1 MTRRFDAVIFDMDG
15 TLIEQALDFQAIRS
29 ELGISPQDGVLEAIE
44 QMPPADAAV
53 AHRSLL
59 EHELAAAREADPIPG
74 AMEIVARIRRV
85 GLKTALLTRNS
96 RAAMEMMLEKFA
108 DGEVEFDLTWSREDA
123 PIKPG
128 PEGVLRACG
137 RLGVE
142 PDRTCC
148 VGDFWYDVA
157 AANAA
162 GATSV
167 LLTRRDNARFADEA
181 DYAIHELTELT
192 EILGI

>member
-1 MTRRFDAVIFDMDG
+1 MDG
-15 TLIEQALDFQAIRS
+15 TLIEPLLDFQALRS

-44 QMPPADAAV
+44 QMPPAAAAV
-53 AHRSLL
+53 AHRSLV

-74 AMEIVARIRRV
+74 AIEIVARIRKA
-85 GLKTALLTRNS
+85 GLKAALLTRNA

-108 DGEVEFDLTWSREDA
+108 AGEAEFDLTWSREDG
-123 PIKPG
+123 PIKPA
-128 PEGVLRACG
+128 PEGVLRACET
-137 RLGVE
+137 LGVNPE
-142 PDRTCC
+142 RTCC

-181 DYAIHELTELT
+181 DHAIRELTELT